1 MKILIIVFC
10 ISIFLTMNY
19 IKNNNNTSNNNMP
32 SMNNNGNNMMPPGN
46 DSLDND
52 GTTPSMPNGT
62 SENMN
67 EQPEKP
73 SGEDNKNNNI
83 DFNGYKLYVN
93 GVAIN

>member
-46 DSLDND
+46 EVSL
-52 GTTPSMPNGT
+52 T
-62 SENMN
+62 
-67 EQPEKP
+67 
-73 SGEDNKNNNI
+73 
-83 DFNGYKLYVN
+83 
-93 GVAIN
+93 